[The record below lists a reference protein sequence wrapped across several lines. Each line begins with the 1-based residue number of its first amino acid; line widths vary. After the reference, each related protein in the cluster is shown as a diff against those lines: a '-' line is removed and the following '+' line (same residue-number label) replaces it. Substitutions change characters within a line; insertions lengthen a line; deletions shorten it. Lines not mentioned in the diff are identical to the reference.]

1 MNEWFEAEQHVE
13 RAHELFE
20 AGRLAEA
27 EVELRAALTS
37 QPDQTEWL
45 FNLGLTLEA
54 AGRYEQAI
62 EAFERVWSLH
72 EEDSG
77 SEHTGDPNAM
87 LMIGSCLMR
96 LDDPAA
102 ALVWIER
109 AAKAKPD
116 DPEPMVY
123 MVETLARLGR
133 HDEAEVAFYLAQQ
146 LDAERADLYLALA
159 DSLLDRGL
167 HERAVWCLR
176 EAARLDPTLPRINA
190 RLAEAY
196 ASTGRLERARQLYL
210 AELRLEPGD
219 TDVLLD
225 MGDLLV
231 DMHRFEEAGEK
242 YRRVLEL
249 QPHHAGAHE
258 AMGALAVRL
267 GQIDQA
273 VRSFDVVLRL
283 DSEYPGARIRL
294 ANTLLQRGAPGD
306 LAKARTLL
314 VAELSARRGRH
325 EATLPEETWAPD
337 AEGSSS
343 PPISP
348 SSSLSA
354 ADEAYELGRL
364 FVGAG
369 QHKVAMPLLE
379 QAVRAKPHDA
389 NMQHALSVALF
400 RSGSLAEGMEHARKA
415 LSLSPSMFAPMH
427 NLALASM
434 ESRDWVRAWYW
445 VRRARKVQA
454 DEAGLRRLRLKLQL
468 RWASEMVLWCTRLGW
483 RAVRKLGSI
492 FSRPT
497 RPAWTPRA

>member
-54 AGRYEQAI
+54 AGRYEPAI
-62 EAFERVWSLH
+62 EAFERVWSLQN
-72 EEDSG
+72 EGLG
-77 SEHTGDPNAM
+77 SEREGEPNAM

-96 LDDPAA
+96 LDDPAG

-109 AAKAKPD
+109 AVKAKPD
-116 DPEPMVY
+116 DPEPRVY

-133 HDEAEVAFYLAQQ
+133 HDDAEVAFYIAQQ
-146 LDAERADLYLALA
+146 LDAERADLYIALA

-176 EAARLDPTLPRINA
+176 EASRLDPALPRINA

-231 DMHRFEEAGEK
+231 DMHRFEEASEK
-242 YRRVLEL
+242 YRRVLEI

-258 AMGALAVRL
+258 SLGELAARL
-267 GQIDQA
+267 GRVDEA

-283 DSEYPGARIRL
+283 DSEYPGARTRL
-294 ANTLLQRGAPGD
+294 ATTLLQRAAPGD

-314 VAELSARRGRH
+314 VAELSARRASL
-325 EATLPEETWAPD
+325 EAAEIAATPAP
-337 AEGSSS
+337 AR
-343 PPISP
+343 
-348 SSSLSA
+348 A
-354 ADEAYELGRL
+354 AKPASMLADDAYELGRL
-364 FVGAG
+364 FVDAG
-369 QHKVAMPLLE
+369 QHKLAIPLLE
-379 QAVRAKPHDA
+379 QAVAVSSHDA
-389 NMQHALSVALF
+389 KMQHALSVALF
-400 RSGSLAEGMEHARKA
+400 RNGSLSEGMEHARKA
-415 LSLSPSMFAPMH
+415 LSMSPSMFAPMH

-434 ESRDWVRAWYW
+434 EQRDWLRAWYW
-445 VRRARKVQA
+445 VRRARKVDS

-468 RWASEMVLWCTRLGW
+468 RWASEMILWFAR
-483 RAVRKLGSI
+483 SI
-492 FSRPT
+492 GRTLRRIASVFGRPT
-497 RPAWTPRA
+497 RAAWTDPS